1 MAMPKRSA
9 QSTVEYAIL
18 AAVVVAALLVMQI
31 YMKRGFSGKLK
42 ESTDR
47 VGEQFT
53 PASATYELT
62 NKSESKRRET
72 TTSKGVITSAT
83 LVADTQTRSGQ
94 EEPSQRDIKVEN
106 LWSK

>member
-1 MAMPKRSA
+1 MAMSNRAA

-18 AAVVVAALLVMQI
+18 AAVVVAALLVVQI

-53 PASATYELT
+53 PATATHDIREVFDST
-62 NKSESKRRET
+62 RHERMAASGTSEFTIVGQEK
-72 TTSKGVITSAT
+72 
-83 LVADTQTRSGQ
+83 QTRSGK
-94 EEPSQRDIKVEN
+94 EDPSKANDSET
-106 LWSK
+106 LWSR